1 MAACLFGTAGQQDAE
16 VWTSASGT
24 NWTQVPV
31 SGLTGGG
38 NHDITTMAPSGS
50 AVTAIDSVQTQ
61 EGQKYVTVSLPAR

>member
-1 MAACLFGTAGQQDAE
+1 MPGTIVTALTARAGGFMAACLFGTAGQQDAE

-38 NHDITTMAPSGS
+38 ES
-50 AVTAIDSVQTQ
+50 
-61 EGQKYVTVSLPAR
+61 